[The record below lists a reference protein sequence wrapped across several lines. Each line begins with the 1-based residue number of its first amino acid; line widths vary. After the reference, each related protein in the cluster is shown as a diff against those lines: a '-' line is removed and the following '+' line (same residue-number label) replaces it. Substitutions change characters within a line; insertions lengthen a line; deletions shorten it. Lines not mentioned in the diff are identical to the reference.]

1 MTAPAFDTPLHIHH
15 GDCIDYLAGL
25 PGGCIDLVVT
35 DPPYG
40 IAYKT
45 GHRTEP
51 HRFARE
57 IENDRDLSVVEAVV
71 PHLYRLLKDDSACF
85 MFCAWK
91 RQDEVAEI
99 LARGGVH
106 GEEPHRLGQG
116 DHDRRR
122 PEGRVRLPVRG
133 AHVRDQGRAGHTREE
148 VA

>member
-35 DPPYG
+35 
-40 IAYKT
+40 
-45 GHRTEP
+45 EP

-71 PHLYRLLKDDSACF
+71 PHLYRLLKNDSACF

-99 LARGGVH
+99 LAGG
-106 GEEPHRLGQG
+106 GSR
-116 DHDRRR
+116 
-122 PEGRVRLPVRG
+122 
-133 AHVRDQGRAGHTREE
+133 
-148 VA
+148 